1 MSKNY
6 YNYGKHAVEKTEN
19 SEVKEQIN
27 ETVDI
32 CVDDS
37 ASSSVPEPED
47 KEPEITF
54 GVVSNC
60 EKLNLR
66 EKPSKD
72 AEVICMLDA
81 GTELMIDV
89 SESND
94 EWLSV
99 YNTGGLKGFC
109 MKNFVTVK

>member
-6 YNYGKHAVEKTEN
+6 YNYSKPAIEKTEK
-19 SEVKEQIN
+19 SEVKEPIN
-27 ETVDI
+27 EAVDI

-37 ASSSVPEPED
+37 ASSSIPEPE
-47 KEPEITF
+47 KVF
-54 GVVSNC
+54 GIVSDC

-66 EKPSKD
+66 KEPSKD
-72 AEVICMLDA
+72 SEVICVLNA
-81 GTELMIDV
+81 GTELMID
-89 SESND
+89 SNKSNE

-99 YNTGGLKGFC
+99 YNAEGLNGFC